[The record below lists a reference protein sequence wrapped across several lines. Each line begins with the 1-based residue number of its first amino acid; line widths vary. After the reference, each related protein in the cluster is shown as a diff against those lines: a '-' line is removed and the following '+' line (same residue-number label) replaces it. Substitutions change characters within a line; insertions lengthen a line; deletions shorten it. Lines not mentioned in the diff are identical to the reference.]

1 MIDCGLTVHDMR
13 CLAQIGAEGSL
24 PVLKHLDVSKNH
36 RIYGSK
42 HLLEFG
48 CRWEKLKS
56 LNIEN
61 IEETSTSFDDFW
73 HLSQKSST
81 GNLPVMEEL
90 SLSTQI
96 VDYLQKSNN
105 VYFLNLKKLR
115 ISSQSL
121 SAEQILHPLV
131 DFIERKDSFGSLH
144 SVTVC
149 GYFAEQ
155 SQMNLSSDRQRLRAK
170 GVCVYFET
178 LGTNHKGWS

>member
-1 MIDCGLTVHDMR
+1 MADFVQHKAIFNLTSLELSIREFPDGNMSELLSIKNKFPNLETLNLIDCGLAVHDMR

-73 HLSQKSST
+73 HLRQKSST

-90 SLSTQI
+90 SLSTQN
-96 VDYLQKSNN
+96 VDYLQKSKN

-115 ISSQSL
+115 ISS
-121 SAEQILHPLV
+121 
-131 DFIERKDSFGSLH
+131 
-144 SVTVC
+144 
-149 GYFAEQ
+149 
-155 SQMNLSSDRQRLRAK
+155 
-170 GVCVYFET
+170 
-178 LGTNHKGWS
+178 